1 MPLNVLNILVFTLC
15 AISSLLLGRF
25 IYSVLGTSELSSVFS
40 TKTLNEINDLLRN
53 AGVTYGV
60 LGRTT
65 DHKNDIQFLETET
78 LVKLK
83 HEGFEDL
90 LTINSPI
97 TIKDEK
103 KKESYRAPKVGE
115 HTREVLDEMGIDES
129 TQDKLH
135 EEGAIFWS

>member
-1 MPLNVLNILVFTLC
+1 MTDD
-15 AISSLLLGRF
+15 RF
-25 IYSVLGTSELSSVFS
+25 VDEEMLENLDDLRKELSSVFS
-40 TKTLNEINDLLRN
+40 TKTLNEINGLLRN

-65 DHKNDIQFLETET
+65 DHKNDAQFLETET
-78 LVKLK
+78 LVKLN
-83 HEGFEDL
+83 HEGLEGL

-103 KKESYRAPKVGE
+103 KKKSYRAPKVGE

-135 EEGAIFWS
+135 EEGAVFWS